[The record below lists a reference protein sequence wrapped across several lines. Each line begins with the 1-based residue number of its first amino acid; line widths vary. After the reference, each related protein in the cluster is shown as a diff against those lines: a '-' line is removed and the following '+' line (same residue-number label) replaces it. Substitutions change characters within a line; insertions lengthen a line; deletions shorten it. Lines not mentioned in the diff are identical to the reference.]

1 LSSEAAIDRKIT
13 VGVAFCQEQ
22 SYHIDFKLG
31 RSMKTIEHK
40 KLPSFEQVEAIIDN
54 WGKFSVEE
62 FSARFQL
69 EEEVIESTIE
79 YLRRLKR
86 TSHDNAIPVMTC
98 YRDDTLESI
107 VRCAGARRG
116 FI

>member
-1 LSSEAAIDRKIT
+1 
-13 VGVAFCQEQ
+13 
-22 SYHIDFKLG
+22 
-31 RSMKTIEHK
+31 MKTMAHK
-40 KLPSFEQVEAIIDN
+40 KLPTVEQVEAIMDD

-62 FSARFQL
+62 FAVRFQL
-69 EEEVIESTIE
+69 EAEVIDATIA

-86 TSHDNAIPVMTC
+86 TSGHTVLPVMAC

-116 FI
+116 FL